1 MKRVTARCLAAGI
14 AVLVLLVGASSA
26 LAFSVQSVSVTPRAP
41 VAGEPGA
48 GLPGPISGSLL
59 GDPFAAGAHPV
70 MDILTRFN
78 ATSPTD
84 SVQEVVQHLG
94 PGIVSNPNATP
105 TKCTRERF
113 LNAAGGAGAPA
124 LCTAATLDGNGV
136 QVNSGQQVGTIAVT
150 VVIGVDP
157 ATQTPILRTLE
168 GKLFNLELDPQA
180 DNSPNEVAAL
190 GADLD
195 ATAIGANH
203 LKSVTPAAVSGVDLG
218 LDSTSEFSPG
228 APIVAIKQTLWGYD
242 LTGLPFPG
250 SAEEPPVIPNFT
262 NPTACIESTV
272 KVTAK
277 PFNSE
282 TKSINSGSYTPT
294 DCANAP
300 FDNPAAPASVS
311 IETDTTKTDTAAQV
325 AVDIKTSPIFVP
337 RIGSYVRKTVTVLPP
352 GMFENPLGA
361 SGRILCLDEQFLRDD
376 GTVAAACPA
385 SSKIGEASFT
395 SAALGTFSGSVY
407 LSHGVPG
414 DVFRLFVD
422 VPLSPVAHVKL
433 LGQVRPDFLT
443 GQVTTIF
450 DNLPQTQFS
459 DFKLTFDGGE
469 HSSLITPPTCGTG
482 NLTGILSPFS
492 GGPDS
497 THTAPLTTS
506 FDGQGAACPDLFRPT
521 FGVSLSNPNAGQTT
535 NYTLS
540 FTRPDRD
547 KQVNTASFSLPAGLV
562 GNLALPGLTQCP
574 LSAAQQA
581 NCPASSRIGSATTL
595 AGPGSNPAPFAGD
608 LFLTD
613 PVVPGDPAGMLIVT
627 RDRLDQVD
635 LGLTLVTVRLQL
647 RPDGGLI
654 ATTSPIPPFQQGV
667 PTYVRTSSITIDRPG
682 FLVTPT
688 SCGAQPYSATFTP
701 MGGGASASS
710 SFTGNLAGCEK
721 LAFRPKLAAT
731 VGGKGQTKR
740 ARHPSIA
747 TVLTQGKGQA
757 NPRRVRVVL
766 PAAMSTN
773 LGALNAAC
781 TQAAYDAGR
790 CGSRATAGTASA
802 VSPLLKTKLTGK
814 AYFVKVG
821 AGKLPKMVIALRGAL
836 SLDVTGTLNVARNGQ
851 LTTTIAAPDL
861 PVSRFALTVHGGRGG
876 VLIAN
881 RNLCT
886 PKKRLITRVESVG
899 QNGKKTVQ
907 RVRTKVAGCPKPK
920 KKAKKHR

>member
-1 MKRVTARCLAAGI
+1 MKRVTARCLLTGI

-94 PGIVSNPNATP
+94 PGIVSNPNATL

-124 LCTAATLDGNGV
+124 LCTAAALDGNGV

-157 ATQTPILRTLE
+157 ATQTPILRTLQ

-195 ATAIGANH
+195 ATALGVNH
-203 LKSVTPAAVSGVDLG
+203 LKSVTPAAVSGMDLG

-242 LTGLPFPG
+242 LTGAPFTGNPQDP
-250 SAEEPPVIPNFT
+250 SPVIPNFT

-361 SGRILCLDEQFLRDD
+361 SGRVLCLDEQFARDN
-376 GTVAAACPA
+376 GTIAAACPD

-395 SAALGTFSGSVY
+395 SAALGTFSGTVY

-482 NLTGILSPFS
+482 NVTGVLSPFS

-497 THTAPLTTS
+497 THTGPLTTS

-521 FGVSLSNPNAGQTT
+521 FSVSLSNPNAGQTT

-667 PTYVRTSSITIDRPG
+667 PTYVRTSSITID
-682 FLVTPT
+682 
-688 SCGAQPYSATFTP
+688 
-701 MGGGASASS
+701 
-710 SFTGNLAGCEK
+710 LAGCEK
-721 LAFRPKLAAT
+721 LAFKPKLAAT

-740 ARHPSIA
+740 AKHPSIA

-851 LTTTIAAPDL
+851 LTTTINAPDL
-861 PVSRFALTVHGGRGG
+861 AVSRFALTVHGGRGG

-886 PKKRLITRVESVG
+886 PKRRLITRVESVG

-920 KKAKKHR
+920 KKAKQHRR